1 MIKKQKKKKPPFYEN
16 RIVLFI
22 DFLGFK
28 EIVIKT
34 TSNESELHCLV
45 KAMDRLGEIGDT
57 LFRASKKAT
66 QFSDSVVLSYKVEE
80 ELSFFKILNE
90 MAFCV
95 IDLANMGYLVRG
107 GITYGEL
114 YHTDQRVVGPG
125 MIKAYELE
133 SKFAQV
139 PRVIIDEKILEIAIK
154 YRGQENSSE
163 EMAEYVKSFMT
174 RDQDGQYFFDYVS
187 FNSVVAVTGCDRKDY
202 PDYLRRLGELIKKG
216 LAHHELSVRTKYIW
230 LHKHY
235 LAAIECIESSPLNC
249 GFRVNENEIS
259 EKILSLPKLISEA
272 DQVRREA
279 VDKKMDIVGL
289 V

>member
-57 LFRASKKAT
+57 LFSASKMVT
-66 QFSDSVVLSYKVEE
+66 QFSDSIVMSYRVGEE
-80 ELSFFKILNE
+80 SAVFDLLND

-107 GITYGEL
+107 GVTYGEL
-114 YHTDQRVVGPG
+114 YHTDQHVVGPG

-139 PRVIIDEKILEIAIK
+139 PRVLIDENLLGVAKEH
-154 YRGQENSSE
+154 RNSIHSRE
-163 EMAEYVKSFMT
+163 EEAEYVKCLMT
-174 RDQDGQYFFDYVS
+174 RDPDGRYFFDYVS

-279 VDKKMDIVGL
+279 VDKKMDLVGL